1 MRTPEEKAEGIKFL
15 KSLGLDDETIEAI
28 EESIDHSERMI
39 TVENLDE
46 LVEQS
51 KE

>member
-28 EESIDHSERMI
+28 EDSIDHHETMI
-39 TVENLDE
+39 KVDDWRE
-46 LVEQS
+46 LL
-51 KE
+51 